1 MLESHSLEPLIC
13 EAVTLFWE
21 QGDLENTTFSCNHSW
36 APGQQGI
43 NSNPKHFI
51 SFSTFWRVFLGKG
64 CEAGMWMCCSCG
76 ELGKQAACFPV
87 EEHKS
92 LFPSEGEAAETFLI
106 PEASPGTH

>member
-1 MLESHSLEPLIC
+1 MLDSHPLEPLIC

-51 SFSTFWRVFLGKG
+51 SFSTFWRVFLGRVQCG
-64 CEAGMWMCCSCG
+64 CAAVVASWESRLVVFLWRRTNPCSPLK
-76 ELGKQAACFPV
+76 EKQLK
-87 EEHKS
+87 HS
-92 LFPSEGEAAETFLI
+92 
-106 PEASPGTH
+106 